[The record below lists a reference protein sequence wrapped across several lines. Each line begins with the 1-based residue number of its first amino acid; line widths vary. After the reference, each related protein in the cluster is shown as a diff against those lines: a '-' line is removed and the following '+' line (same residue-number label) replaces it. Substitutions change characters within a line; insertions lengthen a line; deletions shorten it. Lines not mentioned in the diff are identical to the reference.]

1 MMLINDG
8 LWSRHL
14 TQPEACWV
22 KPLSWKPK
30 PQSTPSAST
39 ASPRASIFCFENLTT
54 LLGRLM
60 LHDGRYH
67 QVKRMFVHHFNN
79 KVIALHRE
87 RMDR

>member
-1 MMLINDG
+1 
-8 LWSRHL
+8 
-14 TQPEACWV
+14 
-22 KPLSWKPK
+22 
-30 PQSTPSAST
+30 
-39 ASPRASIFCFENLTT
+39 
-54 LLGRLM
+54 M